1 MFSRSTGPRSSS
13 SPGLTTLVRA
23 AAPPAVARGGERRA
37 VAPATRRAGP
47 LMSRSETPPRSVAV
61 PCLPPPA
68 IDRVSRR
75 WQHAG
80 FSFAAGF
87 ALHPCDVLPQR
98 LLRLGQAA
106 DVGELR
112 SATVGN
118 DECGGG
124 HDHGDDAEAGPRWEV
139 KEVRHGAAERHR

>member
-1 MFSRSTGPRSSS
+1 MARMFSRSTGPRSRSA
-13 SPGLTTLVRA
+13 PGLTTLVRA
-23 AAPPAVARGGERRA
+23 AAPPTDVARGGERRA
-37 VAPATRRAGP
+37 AAPATRRAGP
-47 LMSRSETPPRSVAV
+47 LMSRSETPRRSVAV

-80 FSFAAGF
+80 CSSAAGF
-87 ALHPCDVLPQR
+87 ALHPCQVLPQR

-118 DECGGG
+118 DEC
-124 HDHGDDAEAGPRWEV
+124 
-139 KEVRHGAAERHR
+139 